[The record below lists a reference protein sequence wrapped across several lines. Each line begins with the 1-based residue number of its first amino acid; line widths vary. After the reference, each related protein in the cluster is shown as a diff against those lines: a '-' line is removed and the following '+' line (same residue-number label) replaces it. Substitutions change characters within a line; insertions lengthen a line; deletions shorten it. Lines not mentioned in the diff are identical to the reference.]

1 MKELGNTPVDKDYKP
16 SGIVNDLAEGQVK
29 AVQLTDGTYIT
40 EKLAKSTTKAQAAA
54 FRAFPGQPFIHD
66 RCVFRMG
73 YEQAEK
79 DLELTW
85 EDAQLLHIIT
95 EKYLRERDKRIEEFP
110 SSSQEVF
117 EEILRRY
124 KEAKK

>member
-1 MKELGNTPVDKDYKP
+1 MSKRAEQKAFAVYPRSEKYTT
-16 SGIVNDLAEGQVK
+16 SQRMIINDLR
-29 AVQLTDGTYIT
+29 DG
-40 EKLAKSTTKAQAAA
+40 
-54 FRAFPGQPFIHD
+54 FIQ
-66 RCVFRMG
+66 G

-79 DLELTW
+79 DLALTW
-85 EDAQLLHIIT
+85 EDAQLLYIIT
-95 EKYLRERDKRIEEFP
+95 EKYMRELDKRIEAFP